1 MCLHVCRVSCAGAST
16 AFPAN
21 PGVLLCP
28 SVGRVATR
36 SASQPEGHYSLSGQF
51 AAVAPHVL
59 VTAQHV
65 CFAPSGVQHSLK
77 VLWRP
82 VNGAVVV
89 LSAAVLE
96 HDAEMDVAVLVV
108 LDADAPPFTP
118 LPIADALIIHSHTSS
133 LLCGIAVFPVSRDH
147 RRRLASG
154 DVAELPSFEESA
166 VQAVDALGPGAVADA
181 AAAASAA
188 AAPAAAA
195 SSYLV
200 GSSGYGNEAGY
211 SGGAVVGLGAGG
223 QLVLLGVHTDSEYLG
238 SREEVQVE
246 SGDSDSD
253 PPSSS
258 ASMSTS
264 DSNPTAKVT
273 QREIQ
278 QPITDA
284 TRPPAAGP
292 AASSAASAAP
302 APVAAVVSRRVSSA
316 STSSSSSVA
325 MSGRS
330 LFVVAHSVFSRR
342 GWQLPQ
348 LVAAAAL
355 RRQAHANADHAAAPP
370 APFQLITRSRGRI
383 QQRSPEPFTADQ
395 LYNC

>member
-1 MCLHVCRVSCAGAST
+1 
-16 AFPAN
+16 
-21 PGVLLCP
+21 
-28 SVGRVATR
+28 VATR
-36 SASQPEGHYSLSGQF
+36 SAAQPEGHYSLSGQF
-51 AAVAPHVL
+51 VAVAPHVL

-65 CFAPSGVQHSLK
+65 CFATSGVQHSLK

-118 LPIADALIIHSHTSS
+118 LPIADASIIHAHTSS

-166 VQAVDALGPGAVADA
+166 VQAVDALGPGAAADA
-181 AAAASAA
+181 AAVAPAA

-195 SSYLV
+195 AAAAAAPSYLV

-211 SGGAVVGLGAGG
+211 SGGAVVGLGTGG

-246 SGDSDSD
+246 SGDSDYE

-264 DSNPTAKVT
+264 DSNPTARVT
-273 QREIQ
+273 QREIRQ
-278 QPITDA
+278 LIADA
-284 TRPPAAGP
+284 SRPPAAGL
-292 AASSAASAAP
+292 ATSSAASAAHASAP
-302 APVAAVVSRRVSSA
+302 APAAAVVSRRVSSA
-316 STSSSSSVA
+316 STSSSSSAA

-330 LFVVAHSVFSRR
+330 LFVVAHSAFSRR

-348 LVAAAAL
+348 LVGAAAL
-355 RRQAHANADHAAAPP
+355 RRQAHANAAPVAAPP

-395 LYNC
+395 LYNS